1 MKAFKNIVKNDSIK
15 NIVNNDSIKKY
26 CKQWKH

>member
-1 MKAFKNIVKNDSIK
+1 MKALKNIVNNDSIK

-26 CKQWKH
+26 CKKR